1 MVATD
6 KLNWQTNWRVDKY
19 HEDIDTLA
27 EARMPFW
34 AKGPL
39 RQLPRAQARSAELRQ
54 QVMTELTPYE
64 VVEGEGNILLNV
76 GIGQLLL
83 LLASVGGKQYNNANA
98 FCGAGDSNASVDAT
112 QTDLQ
117 GGGAVFVAMGGAF
130 PTIVS
135 QTVTFQSTFGAGV
148 GTMTWEEVG
157 VCNGNAPPGAGH
169 EMLNRI
175 VSSIGAKGAGD
186 AWVLTIA
193 ITIS

>member
-1 MVATD
+1 MPTD
-6 KLNWQTNWRVDKY
+6 KLSWQTHWKIEKY
-19 HEDIDTLA
+19 AEDIDA
-27 EARMPFW
+27 IVASRMPFW
-34 AKGPL
+34 AKGPI
-39 RQLPRAQARSAELRQ
+39 RNLPRVQLRAAELHE
-54 QVMTELTPYE
+54 QVRCELEPYE
-64 VVEGEGNILLNV
+64 VVEGDGNILLNV

-83 LLASVGGKQYNNANA
+83 LLASVGGRQYNNAQA
-98 FCGAGDSNASVDAT
+98 FCGAGDSNAAVDAT

-130 PTIVS
+130 PSIAA

-157 VCNGNAPPGAGH
+157 VCNGNAPPAAAS

-175 VSSIGAKGAGD
+175 VTSIGAKGAGD

>member
-1 MVATD
+1 MAGD
-6 KLNWQTNWRVDKY
+6 KLNWQTNWRVEKY
-19 HEDIDTLA
+19 DQDIATLV
-27 EARMPFW
+27 EERMPFW

-39 RQLPRAQARSAELRQ
+39 RGLPSVQARAVELRE
-54 QVMTELTPYE
+54 QVQSELTPYE

-98 FCGAGDSNASVDAT
+98 FCGAGNSNAAVDAT

-117 GGGAVFVAMGGAF
+117 GGSTAFVAMDGAY
-130 PTIVS
+130 PSIVA
-135 QTVTFQSTFGAGV
+135 QTVTFQSTFAAGT
-148 GTMTWEEVG
+148 GTFTWEEVG
-157 VCNGNAPPGAGH
+157 VCNGNNPPGAGH